1 MVFCARQ
8 VMDVIKALR
17 NDGGI
22 EDTYE
27 K

>member
-1 MVFCARQ
+1 MVCCARQ
-8 VMDVIKALR
+8 GMDVIKALR